1 MVGSVPFK
9 PPPVLTGPSQVCDS
23 TPTSWP
29 PTLDRDGGSPE
40 SPGEGDMSI
49 SSTTKQYVAAGTL
62 LLAGTGAGALLAV
75 TSTASAEDGSGA
87 AGYGATATAP
97 EQGERRERP
106 ASAEEPLTGN
116 LLTQVTAA
124 VEAEYPEATIER
136 VETDAGGVYEAHLT
150 TADGE
155 RLTVLVDED
164 FVITGTEEG
173 GMRGGPC
180 DGDGN
185 GDRRGHG
192 GPRGEADT
200 DTDSDSGSEAGS
212 SSLAS

>member
-1 MVGSVPFK
+1 
-9 PPPVLTGPSQVCDS
+9 
-23 TPTSWP
+23 
-29 PTLDRDGGSPE
+29 
-40 SPGEGDMSI
+40 MSI

-75 TSTASAEDGSGA
+75 TSSASAEDGSGT
-87 AGYGATATAP
+87 AGYGAPATAP
-97 EQGERRERP
+97 ERGERGERGERP

-124 VEAEYPEATIER
+124 VEAEYPDATIDR

-164 FVITGTEEG
+164 FAITGTEEG
-173 GMRGGPC
+173 GARGGPC
-180 DGDGN
+180 DGDGS
-185 GDRRGHG
+185 GDRRSHA
-192 GPRGEADT
+192 GPRGQADT
-200 DTDSDSGSEAGS
+200 DSGSEAGS